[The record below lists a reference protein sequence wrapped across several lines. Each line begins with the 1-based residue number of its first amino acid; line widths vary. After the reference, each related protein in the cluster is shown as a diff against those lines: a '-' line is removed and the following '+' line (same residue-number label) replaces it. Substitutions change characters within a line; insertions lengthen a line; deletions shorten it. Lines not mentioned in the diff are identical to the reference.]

1 MKAVVYTRK
10 GGTEVL
16 RIVEREVPEP
26 GPGEVRVRMAVSGV
40 NPTDCKTRSGVV
52 GGTSMPFAEVV
63 PNQDGSGVIDKVGTG
78 VAQGRVGQR
87 VWVWEAAWQ
96 RADGCERGSPGQVAP
111 AIGNPPPAGASGA
124 RFRDVRP

>member
-63 PNQDGSGVIDKVGTG
+63 PNQDGYRGGPRTSRSAGMGMGGRLATSRWNGPGVGHL
-78 VAQGRVGQR
+78 
-87 VWVWEAAWQ
+87 
-96 RADGCERGSPGQVAP
+96 
-111 AIGNPPPAGASGA
+111 A
-124 RFRDVRP
+124 R